1 MKEEF
6 LNVPLF
12 LDISR
17 VLMKE
22 EFLEAGLTS
31 RCFTVFMKEEFPHLA
46 NSSILT
52 MS

>member
-12 LDISR
+12 RDTSR

-22 EFLEAGLTS
+22 EFLERGLTS
-31 RCFTVFMKEEFPHLA
+31 RSFTVFMKEEFPNLP
-46 NSSILT
+46 NYSILT